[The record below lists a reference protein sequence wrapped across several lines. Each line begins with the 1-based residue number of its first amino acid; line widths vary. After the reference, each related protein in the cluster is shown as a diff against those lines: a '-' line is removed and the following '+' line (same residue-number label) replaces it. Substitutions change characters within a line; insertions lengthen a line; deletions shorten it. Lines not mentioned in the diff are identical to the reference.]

1 MSKPLAAEFVLLAA
15 LWGGSFL
22 LMHLGAHEFGA
33 WATAGMR
40 VLIASAVLLPLLC
53 WRGLWPALRQ
63 HAGPVFLVGLFNSGL
78 PFALYAY
85 ALLHITT
92 GLSAILNATAP
103 LFGALIAWAWLGER
117 PGRSRAL
124 GLAIGF
130 AGVTMLSWQKASF
143 APGGTGWAVLACL
156 GATLCYGLAASYTQ
170 RHLRGVAP
178 LVVATGSQVGGALG
192 LAVPM
197 LWFWPAQT
205 PSLQAWGALLAVGV
219 LCTALAYIMFFRL
232 IARAGTGRT
241 LTVTFLIPV
250 FAVLYGTVLLDEPL
264 TGWMLGGGAVI
275 LLGVALSSGAVSL
288 PDRRCPAPRPA
299 PPP

>member
-1 MSKPLAAEFVLLAA
+1 MSRSTIAEFVLLAA
-15 LWGGSFL
+15 IWGASFL
-22 LMHLGAHEFGA
+22 FMRAGAVEFGA
-33 WATAGMR
+33 WATAGAR
-40 VLIASAVLLPLLC
+40 VAVASLVLLPVLFYSGQ
-53 WRGLWPALRQ
+53 WSAFRR
-63 HAGPVFLVGLFNSGL
+63 HAGPILFVGVLNSGL
-78 PFALYAY
+78 PFALYSY
-85 ALLHITT
+85 ALLSITT

-103 LFGALIAWAWLGER
+103 LFGALMAWAWLGER

-130 AGVTMLSWQKASF
+130 AGVIMLSWHKASF
-143 APGGTGWAVLACL
+143 TPGGTGWAVLACL
-156 GATLCYGLAASYTQ
+156 GATLCYGFAASYTQ

-241 LTVTFLIPV
+241 LTVTFLVPV
-250 FAVLYGTVLLDEPL
+250 FALVYGALLLGEQV
-264 TGWMLGGGAVI
+264 TASMLGGGAVI
-275 LLGVALSSGAVSL
+275 LVGVALASGLLSL
-288 PDRRCPAPRPA
+288 PGRLR
-299 PPP
+299 